1 MIKFRYLFES
11 QKFSRSMEENFV
23 LIFVSH
29 SHLQIF
35 ENVVEGKV
43 FQTIS
48 CYKPRNLITFNVNG
62 DTLLAFIQDE
72 SEVKVSETHS
82 VYWLRFQSKDGVR
95 KTHLF
100 WPRVLISISFF
111 HWISDVH
118 LPPEQR
124 ICWIFIIQSANG
136 Y

>member
-1 MIKFRYLFES
+1 
-11 QKFSRSMEENFV
+11 MEENFV
-23 LIFVSH
+23 LIFVSN

-82 VYWLRFQSKDGVR
+82 VY
-95 KTHLF
+95 
-100 WPRVLISISFF
+100 
-111 HWISDVH
+111 
-118 LPPEQR
+118 
-124 ICWIFIIQSANG
+124 
-136 Y
+136 